1 MPPTTSLAG
10 KLLGN
15 KQRAKSLRA
24 KKQKKRKAKSE
35 KRKAKSEKRKAKSE
49 KRKAKSET
57 ARQPDNQSSVAYLS
71 ETPPTSSNNGRT
83 KRKQKAKKLKC
94 KTT

>member
-15 KQRAKSLRA
+15 KQRAKSLKA
-24 KKQKKRKAKSE
+24 KNKKKRKAKSE
-35 KRKAKSEKRKAKSE
+35 
-49 KRKAKSET
+49 T
-57 ARQPDNQSSVAYLS
+57 TRQPDNQSSVAYLS

-83 KRKQKAKKLKC
+83 KRMQKAKKLKC
-94 KTT
+94 KS